1 MRKNI
6 LNFGSMQKFGIFDP
20 YFLKDPELKFKE

>member
-1 MRKNI
+1 MGKNI

-20 YFLKDPELKFKE
+20 YFLKDPELSFKN